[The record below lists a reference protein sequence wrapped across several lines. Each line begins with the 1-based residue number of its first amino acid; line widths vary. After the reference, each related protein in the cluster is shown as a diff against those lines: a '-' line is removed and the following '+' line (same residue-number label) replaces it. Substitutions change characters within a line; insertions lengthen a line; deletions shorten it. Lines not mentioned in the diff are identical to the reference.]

1 MESLTSTVS
10 LPSSRAAPLPLRSV
24 RLLGVRV
31 DDIPRDAIVDRI
43 CDDAANGRR
52 LLVLNVNVHM
62 LMLARQHQWLRR
74 FLDEADVVFC
84 DGAGVQLAGLLLTG
98 TRLHRCTPPEWAG
111 TAARRLAEEG
121 RSVYWLGGQP
131 GVVEQAA
138 RNFEAAYAAR
148 TVGRQH
154 GFFDQRRGSADNRRI
169 VEQINRAAPDLLLVT
184 MGMPLQERWLCDH
197 WPLLNVKVAITAGAL
212 VDHAAGRVRRPP
224 QWVSNLGLEWAVRLA
239 VEPRRLWQRYL
250 LELPAFGAAV
260 LKEMA
265 LAGLRDDGLTLA
277 SQSWYGAACEHRPDR
292 ARVVAPTAAPNPPV
306 LSP

>member
-1 MESLTSTVS
+1 MESLTSAIP
-10 LPSSRAAPLPLRSV
+10 LPSSRAAPFPLRSV

-43 CDDAANGRR
+43 CDDAAHGRR
-52 LLVLNVNVHM
+52 LLVLNVNAHM
-62 LMLARQHQWLRR
+62 LMLARQHQWLGR

-84 DGAGVQLAGLLLTG
+84 DGAGVQLASLLLTG
-98 TRLHRCTPPEWAG
+98 TRPHRCTPPEWAG
-111 TAARRLAEEG
+111 MAARRLAKEG

-148 TVGRQH
+148 TVGWQH
-154 GFFDQRRGSADNRRI
+154 GFFDQRWGSADNRRI
-169 VEQINRAAPDLLLVT
+169 VEQINRAAPDLLFVT
-184 MGMPLQERWLCDH
+184 MGMPLQERWLYDH
-197 WPLLNVKVAITAGAL
+197 WPLLNVRVAITAGAL

-224 QWVSNLGLEWAVRLA
+224 RWVSNLGLEWAVRLA
-239 VEPRRLWQRYL
+239 VEPRRLWRRYL

-265 LAGLRDDGLTLA
+265 LAGFRG
-277 SQSWYGAACEHRPDR
+277 G
-292 ARVVAPTAAPNPPV
+292 
-306 LSP
+306 